1 MEGASKTILEVPVT
15 SDGHDVTTASGG
27 THPCDGTNNGAYPSR
42 VSTPTA
48 ALDDAA
54 RENNLTFDADWFG
67 TDFFVSR
74 VADEPQ
80 TSTQFWGLI
89 VNGKF
94 SNVGGC

>member
-1 MEGASKTILEVPVT
+1 M
-15 SDGHDVTTASGG
+15 
-27 THPCDGTNNGAYPSR
+27 
-42 VSTPTA
+42 
-48 ALDDAA
+48 
-54 RENNLTFDADWFG
+54 TFDADWFG

-94 SNVGGC
+94 SDVGGCR